1 MYEFISPD
9 FHLLVSLPIRPLN
22 LISKTPQQKK
32 KAKSLVTKGLEPLT
46 NGLLDQRSTD

>member
-22 LISKTPQQKK
+22 LISKTPQQK
-32 KAKSLVTKGLEPLT
+32 AKSLVTKGLEPLT